1 MIKHVIFAAALCLA
15 GHGAMAAPALAPAPT
30 AAPAPAPTADQQ
42 RIARGAYLAR
52 AGDCVACHT
61 SLNGKPFAGGL
72 AMATPI
78 GTLYSSNITPDKV
91 HGIGSYSERDFDQ
104 ALRHGVRKDGATL
117 YPAMPYPSY
126 ARLVPADVSA
136 LYAYFMRGV
145 APEPTPNRATDI
157 RWPLSMRWPLRFWR
171 GAFAPTPALAG
182 APATGQSG
190 ATGDAR
196 AADSIARGRY
206 LVEGLGHCG
215 ACHTPRAVS
224 MQEKALSDDGRS
236 YLSGAL
242 VDGYLASSLRGDARD
257 GLGAW
262 TEQDIVSFLKSGRN
276 GHSAA
281 FGGMADVIK
290 NSTQFLTDDDL
301 HAMARYLKT
310 LQPVRPNEA
319 KMVYDVQSHEDLRTG
334 KNRSSAAL
342 TYLNNCAAC
351 HRSSGKG
358 YDQTFPALALS
369 PTINADDP
377 GSLISIV
384 LQGAKMPGTASA
396 PTEFAM
402 PAFARRMS
410 DGEVAEVLT
419 FVRRSWGNHAPAVTA
434 AMVAKV
440 RKAIPKEG
448 VAAGTAP
455 APQR

>member
-1 MIKHVIFAAALCLA
+1 VIKHVFFAAAILFSSQA
-15 GHGAMAAPALAPAPT
+15 AMAAAPVN
-30 AAPAPAPTADQQ
+30 TADQQ
-42 RIARGAYLAR
+42 LVARGAYLAK
-52 AGDCVACHT
+52 AGDCIACHT
-61 SLNGKPFAGGL
+61 SLGGKPFAGGL

-78 GTLYSSNITPDKV
+78 GTLYSTNITPDKV
-91 HGIGSYSERDFDQ
+91 HGIGSYTEHDFDQ
-104 ALRHGVRKDGATL
+104 ALRHGVRKDGTSL

-126 ARLVPADVSA
+126 AKLLPADVSA

-145 APEPTPNRATDI
+145 PAEPTPNRATDI
-157 RWPLSMRWPLRFWR
+157 SWPLSMRWPLRLWR
-171 GAFAPTPALAG
+171 GAFAPDVALA
-182 APATGQSG
+182 PAAGQSG
-190 ATGDAR
+190 AAG
-196 AADSIARGRY
+196 SVQRGRY

-224 MQEKALSDDGRS
+224 MQEKALIDDGS
-236 YLSGAL
+236 AYLSGGL
-242 VDGYLASSLRGDARD
+242 VDGYLASSLRGDAKD
-257 GLGAW
+257 GLGMW
-262 TEQDIVSFLKSGRN
+262 TEQDIVTFLKSGRN
-276 GHSAA
+276 GHSAS

-290 NSTQFLTDDDL
+290 NSTQFMTDDDL

-310 LQPVRPNEA
+310 LKSVRPAEA
-319 KMVYDVQSHEDLRTG
+319 KLAYNAQTHEALRTG
-334 KNRSSAAL
+334 KDMSSAAL

-402 PAFARRMS
+402 PAFSKRMT
-410 DGEVAEVLT
+410 DQDVAEVLT
-419 FVRRSWGNHAPAVTA
+419 FVRRSWGNNAPAVTA
-434 AMVAKV
+434 SMVAKV